1 MRPSTKELLDSIAE
15 ALDTRVAPT
24 VTDPWAA
31 SSLRSIGTLLNHLSV
46 RVASELTILAEGNA
60 DLREVLADA
69 CDRLEGRATPSR
81 PSMRADIE
89 ALLLDLDSRGTEG
102 VATVALLEEA
112 SRALNEQIER
122 LVHVVHEDRD
132 SLGNPVHEEL
142 LGAIRRYFARQR
154 EREAPLY
161 EALAGPMF

>member
-1 MRPSTKELLDSIAE
+1 MRPSTKELLESIAE
-15 ALDTRVAPT
+15 ALETRVAPT

-46 RVASELTILAEGNA
+46 RVESELTILAEGNA

-81 PSMRADIE
+81 PSMRADMQ
-89 ALLLDLDSRGTEG
+89 ALLLEVDSRGTEG

-112 SRALNEQIER
+112 SRALNEQIDR
-122 LVHVVHEDRD
+122 LVRVVHEDRD
-132 SLGNPVHEEL
+132 SLGDPIREEL

>member
-46 RVASELTILAEGNA
+46 RVESELTILAEGNA

-69 CDRLEGRATPSR
+69 CDRLEGQETPSR

-89 ALLLDLDSRGTEG
+89 ALLLEVDSRGTAG
-102 VATVALLEEA
+102 VVTVALLEEK
-112 SRALNEQIER
+112 SRLLNEQMER
-122 LVHVVHEDRD
+122 VVHLVHQDRD
-132 SLGNPVHEEL
+132 SLGRGVHEQL
-142 LGAIRRYFARQR
+142 LGSIRRYFARQR

>member
-24 VTDPWAA
+24 VTNPWAA

-46 RVASELTILAEGNA
+46 RVESELTILAEGNA
-60 DLREVLADA
+60 DLREVLADV
-69 CDRLEGRATPSR
+69 CDRLGGRATPSR
-81 PSMRADIE
+81 PSMRADLE
-89 ALLLDLDSRGTEG
+89 ALLMEMDAGSSEA

-112 SRALNEQIER
+112 SSALNEQLHR
-122 LVHVVHEDRD
+122 LVQVVHDDRD
-132 SLGNPVHEEL
+132 ALGGELHGEL
-142 LGAIRRYFARQR
+142 LASIRGYFARQR

>member
-46 RVASELTILAEGNA
+46 RVENELTILAEGNA

-69 CDRLEGRATPSR
+69 CDRLEGRATPSL
-81 PSMRADIE
+81 PSMRADME
-89 ALLLDLDSRGTEG
+89 ALLLEMDSRGADG

-122 LVHVVHEDRD
+122 LVRVVHEDRD
-132 SLGNPVHEEL
+132 SLGDAVHEEL
-142 LGAIRRYFARQR
+142 LGLIRRYFDRQR

>member
-1 MRPSTKELLDSIAE
+1 MRPSTKELLESIAE
-15 ALDTRVAPT
+15 ALDRRVAPT

-46 RVASELTILAEGNA
+46 RVESELTILAEGNA

-81 PSMRADIE
+81 PSMRADME
-89 ALLLDLDSRGTEG
+89 ELLLGMDSRGTDG

-112 SRALNEQIER
+112 SRALNEQTER
-122 LVHVVHEDRD
+122 LVRVVHEDRG
-132 SLGNPVHEEL
+132 SLGDGVHEEL
-142 LGAIRRYFARQR
+142 LGSLRRYFERQR

>member
-46 RVASELTILAEGNA
+46 RVEHELTILAEGNA
-60 DLREVLADA
+60 DLREVLSDA
-69 CDRLEGRATPSR
+69 CDRLEGRATPSL

-89 ALLLDLDSRGTEG
+89 ALLLEVDSRGTAG
-102 VATVALLEEA
+102 VVTVALLEET
-112 SRALNEQIER
+112 SSALNEQLER
-122 LVHVVHEDRD
+122 VVHVVHEDRD
-132 SLGNPVHEEL
+132 SLGDGVHKQL
-142 LGAIRRYFARQR
+142 LGSIRRYAARQR

>member
-46 RVASELTILAEGNA
+46 RVESELTILAEGNA

-89 ALLLDLDSRGTEG
+89 ALLLELDSRGTEG

-112 SRALNEQIER
+112 SKALNEQIER
-122 LVHVVHEDRD
+122 LVRVVHEDRD
-132 SLGNPVHEEL
+132 SLGDVVHEEL
-142 LGAIRRYFARQR
+142 LGAIRRHLARQR

>member
-46 RVASELTILAEGNA
+46 RVESELTILAEGNA

-81 PSMRADIE
+81 PSTRADIE
-89 ALLLDLDSRGTEG
+89 ALLLELDSRGTEG

-122 LVHVVHEDRD
+122 LVRVVHEDRD
-132 SLGNPVHEEL
+132 SLGDVVHEEL

>member
-46 RVASELTILAEGNA
+46 RVERELTILAEGNA
-60 DLREVLADA
+60 DLREVLADT
-69 CDRLEGRATPSR
+69 CDRLEGQATPSR

-89 ALLLDLDSRGTEG
+89 TLLLEMDSRGIEG
-102 VATVALLEEA
+102 VATVALLEDA
-112 SRALNEQIER
+112 SRALNEQLER
-122 LVHVVHEDRD
+122 LVRVVHEDRD
-132 SLGNPVHEEL
+132 SLGDGVQEAL

>member
-1 MRPSTKELLDSIAE
+1 MRPSTKELLDSIGE
-15 ALDTRVAPT
+15 ALDTRVAPA

-31 SSLRSIGTLLNHLSV
+31 SSLRSIGTLLSHLSV
-46 RVASELTILAEGNA
+46 RVEHELTILAEGNA

-69 CDRLEGRATPSR
+69 CDRLEGRGTPSR
-81 PSMRADIE
+81 PSMRAAIE
-89 ALLLDLDSRGTEG
+89 ALLLEVDSRGTAG

-112 SRALNEQIER
+112 SRALNEQLER
-122 LVHVVHEDRD
+122 LVHVVHQDRD
-132 SLGNPVHEEL
+132 SLGDGVHEQL
-142 LGAIRRYFARQR
+142 LGSIRRYFARQR

>member
-31 SSLRSIGTLLNHLSV
+31 SSLRSIGTLLSHLSV
-46 RVASELTILAEGNA
+46 RVESELTILAEGNA
-60 DLREVLADA
+60 DLREVLAGA
-69 CDRLEGRATPSR
+69 CDRLEGCSTPSR

-89 ALLLDLDSRGTEG
+89 ALLLEVSAQDAHGL
-102 VATVALLEEA
+102 ATVALLEEA
-112 SRALNEQIER
+112 SRALNEQLER
-122 LVHVVHEDRD
+122 LVRVVHEDRE
-132 SLGNPVHEEL
+132 SLGEVVHEEV

>member
-1 MRPSTKELLDSIAE
+1 MRPSAKELLDSIAE

-46 RVASELTILAEGNA
+46 RVESELTILAEGNA

-89 ALLLDLDSRGTEG
+89 ALLLELDSRGTEG
-102 VATVALLEEA
+102 VATVALLAET

-122 LVHVVHEDRD
+122 LVRVVREDRD
-132 SLGNPVHEEL
+132 SLGDPVHEEL

>member
-1 MRPSTKELLDSIAE
+1 MKPTAKELLDSIAE

-31 SSLRSIGTLLNHLSV
+31 SSLRSIGTLLSHLSV
-46 RVASELTILAEGNA
+46 RVEHELTTLAEGNA

-69 CDRLEGRATPSR
+69 CDRLEGRTTPSR

-89 ALLLDLDSRGTEG
+89 VLLLEVDARGSEG
-102 VATVALLEEA
+102 VATVALLEQA
-112 SRALNEQIER
+112 SRALNEQTER
-122 LVHVVHEDRD
+122 LVRVVHEDRD
-132 SLGNPVHEEL
+132 SLGEGVHEEL
-142 LGAIRRYFARQR
+142 LGSIRRYFARQR